1 MYKKITLHT
10 CIAVTLTLAVLLTAC
25 SQPTQATP
33 GSPGQDASYTA
44 AAQTIAAQLTEID
57 SPPTGAPAGTP
68 AADPGTAAVPPG
80 SPAPLETLPN
90 TSTPLPTRTPLPSD
104 TPTVTNTPLPSDTPT
119 ITVEPSATPDDPRL
133 NLGDPTWQD
142 TFQEGANWFLF
153 SDEHV
158 EMRLQQGKLWM
169 TAFNADKYDGWMLRQ
184 PVQELSNFYMEV
196 TVQTGGCAGLDRYGL
211 LGRASADTSRS
222 YIFGLSCDGRYSLR
236 RWASGST
243 MLVEWT
249 TSEHILAGA
258 NQTNRMGL
266 RAEGSTLSIY
276 ANGHLLAQVEDDAY
290 ASGSI
295 GLFIGA
301 LATPGFTVQ
310 VSEVSVWELP

>member
-1 MYKKITLHT
+1 MSKR
-10 CIAVTLTLAVLLTAC
+10 IALLPRLIAILTLAALLTAC

-33 GSPGQDASYTA
+33 GSPEQDASYTA
-44 AAQTIAAQLTEID
+44 AAQTIAAQLTEINNPQP
-57 SPPTGAPAGTP
+57 STPAGTP
-68 AADPGTAAVPPG
+68 IPDPGTAILPSG
-80 SPAPLETLPN
+80 SPALLETLPN

-104 TPTVTNTPLPSDTPT
+104 TPTVTNTPLPSNTPT
-119 ITVEPSATPDDPRL
+119 ITIEPSATPDDPRL

-158 EMRLQQGKLWM
+158 EMRLDEGKLWM

-196 TVQTGGCAGLDRYGL
+196 TVQTGECAGLDRYGL
-211 LGRASADTSRS
+211 LARASADTSRS

-249 TSEHILAGA
+249 TSERILAGA
-258 NQTNRMGL
+258 NQTNRMCM

-276 ANGHLLAQVEDDAY
+276 ANGHLLGQVEDDAY
-290 ASGSI
+290 LSGSI

-310 VSEVSVWELP
+310 VSEVSIWELP